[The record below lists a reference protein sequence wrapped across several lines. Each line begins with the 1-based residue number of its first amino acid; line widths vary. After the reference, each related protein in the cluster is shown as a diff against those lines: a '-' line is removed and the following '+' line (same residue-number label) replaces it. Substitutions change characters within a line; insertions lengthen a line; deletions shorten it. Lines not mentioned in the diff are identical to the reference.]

1 MGRSVCGSKTNQK
14 RRMGTLSDRMRKLLR
29 HGDLWLV
36 FALFGTIL
44 LLILPVPP
52 VLLDLLLTVSIGLSL
67 LTLLVILYLRTP
79 AEFTGFP
86 TLLLFITLFR
96 LALNVAST
104 RLILLN
110 GYAGH
115 IIQAFGNFVVQGNY
129 VVGMVIF
136 LILVLINF
144 IVITKGAGRIAEV
157 AARFTL
163 DAMPGK
169 QMAVDAELNA
179 GLINETEARNRRRA
193 VEEEA
198 DFYGAM
204 DGASKFV
211 RGDAIAAI
219 LITLIN
225 IVGGFAI
232 GIMQKGMTM
241 SEALQHFTI
250 LSIGDG
256 LVSQVPALIT
266 SVAAGILVT
275 RATSKND
282 LGRELSRQLLFYP
295 KALTILAVMMGI
307 LAIVPGLPTL
317 PFMAMAVIVG
327 LLSYTLHRHGM
338 PEMAAAGT
346 STAGGMQGKTND
358 NKAGAAGAAPVAD
371 AKAGDK
377 LEGLL
382 SLDTLQIELG
392 YGLVAMADKAKGG
405 DLLERVTGVRRN
417 FASDMGVLIPP
428 IKLRDNLQ
436 LGPNDYRFVLKGNAI
451 AQGQIMPQ
459 HWLAM
464 NATNSKV
471 ALKGIPTVEPVY
483 QLPATWVTNMERK
496 NAEVAGF
503 TVVDAPSVLVTH
515 LSETVRR
522 HCSEILTRQDVQ
534 ALIDNLKQTHAAVVN
549 ELIPG
554 QLSLGQVQRI
564 LQNLLAEGIS
574 IRNLAGILEKV
585 GDYAAI
591 TKNPDE
597 LSEHARRA
605 LGAQLTKPFQNE
617 TGGLRAITIDPRLEA
632 QLALGV
638 RQSANE
644 IALVVDPK
652 LARHVVDALSK
663 FVQQMIA
670 AGQQPVVLCAPQL
683 RLAFRRFFENTFSDL
698 AVLSYAEI
706 PARVQ
711 VQNAAVIP
719 SPE

>member
-1 MGRSVCGSKTNQK
+1 MGA
-14 RRMGTLSDRMRKLLR
+14 LSDRMRKLLR
-29 HGDLWLV
+29 YGDLWLV
-36 FALFGTIL
+36 VALLGTIL

-52 VLLDLLLTVSIGLSL
+52 FVLDLLLTCSISISL

-86 TLLLFITLFR
+86 TLLLFITLYR
-96 LALNVAST
+96 LGLNVAAT

-129 VVGMVIF
+129 VVGLVVF

-163 DAMPGK
+163 DALPGK
-169 QMAVDAELNA
+169 QMAIDAELNA
-179 GLINETEARNRRRA
+179 GLINETEARSRRR
-193 VEEEA
+193 VLEEES

-225 IVGGFAI
+225 IIGGFAV
-232 GIMQKGMTM
+232 GIVQKGMTVT
-241 SEALQHFTI
+241 EALQHFTI

-266 SVAAGILVT
+266 STAAGILIT
-275 RATSKND
+275 RATAKND
-282 LGRELSRQLLFYP
+282 LGRELGRQLLLYP
-295 KALTILAVMMGI
+295 KALTILSVMLGV

-317 PFMAMAVIVG
+317 PFLTLAAMTG
-327 LLSYTLHRHGM
+327 MLSYSIHRHGT
-338 PEMAAAGT
+338 PELGSPASATGTGAYGKPGEGKAPGRSAGE
-346 STAGGMQGKTND
+346 
-358 NKAGAAGAAPVAD
+358 
-371 AKAGDK
+371 AKASDK
-377 LEGLL
+377 LESLL
-382 SLDTLQIELG
+382 TLDTLQIELG
-392 YGLVAMADKAKGG
+392 YGLVTLADAKKGG

-417 FASDMGVLIPP
+417 YAQELGVLIPP
-428 IKLRDNLQ
+428 ICLRDNLQ
-436 LGPNDYRFVLKGNAI
+436 LGTNEYRFLLKGNSI
-451 AQGQIMPQ
+451 AQGQIMPG

-464 NATNSKV
+464 NATNSKTT
-471 ALKGIPTVEPVY
+471 LKGIPTVEPVF
-483 QLPATWVTNMERK
+483 QLPATWVTNIERK
-496 NAEVAGF
+496 SAEMAGY

-522 HCSEILTRQDVQ
+522 RCHEILTRQDVQ
-534 ALIDNLKQTHAAVVN
+534 LLLDNLKQTNPAVVN
-549 ELIPG
+549 ELIPA
-554 QLSLGQVQRI
+554 QLSIGQVQRI

-574 IRNLAGILEKV
+574 IRNLSGILEKV
-585 GDYAAI
+585 GDYAAS

-605 LGAQLTKPFQNE
+605 LGLQITKPFQ
-617 TGGLRAITIDPRLEA
+617 TDKGALRAITIDPKLEQ
-632 QLALGV
+632 QLAQGV
-638 RQSANE
+638 RQSMSE
-644 IALVVDPK
+644 VALIIEPR
-652 LARHVVDALSK
+652 LARHIIETLAK
-663 FVQQMIA
+663 FVQQMIS
-670 AGQQPVVLCAPQL
+670 AGQQPVILCAPQL
-683 RLAFRRFFENTFSDL
+683 RLAFRRFFESSFSEL

-711 VQNAAVIP
+711 IQNAAVIP
-719 SPE
+719 NLE

>member
-1 MGRSVCGSKTNQK
+1 MVG
-14 RRMGTLSDRMRKLLR
+14 LSDRLRGLLR
-29 HGDLWLV
+29 HGDLWLI
-36 FALFGTIL
+36 FGLFGTIL

-52 VLLDLLLTVSIGLSL
+52 FLLDLLLTVSIGLSL

-86 TLLLFITLFR
+86 TLLLFITLYR

-104 RLILLN
+104 RLILLD

-115 IIQAFGNFVVQGNY
+115 IIEAFGNFVVRGNY
-129 VVGMVIF
+129 VVGLVVF
-136 LILVLINF
+136 CILVLINF

-169 QMAVDAELNA
+169 QMAIDAELNA
-179 GLINETEARNRRRA
+179 GLIKEDEARTRRRA

-219 LITLIN
+219 MITLIN
-225 IVGGFAI
+225 VIGGFAI

-241 SEALQHFTI
+241 NEALSRFTM

-282 LGRELSRQLLFYP
+282 LGRELTRQLLFYP
-295 KALTILAVMMGI
+295 KALTM
-307 LAIVPGLPTL
+307 LAIMLGVMAIIPGLPTM
-317 PFMAMAVIVG
+317 PFLTMAVVVG
-327 LLSYTLHRHGM
+327 LLAYSLNKKGF
-338 PEMAAAGT
+338 PDAAPALA
-346 STAGGMQGKTND
+346 TAGMNGKMSDAKNS
-358 NKAGAAGAAPVAD
+358 AAAGAAPVE
-371 AKAGDK
+371 AKVPEK
-377 LEGLL
+377 IETLL
-382 SLDTLQIELG
+382 TLDTLQIELG
-392 YGLVAMADKAKGG
+392 FGLVSLADKTKGG
-405 DLLERVTGVRRN
+405 DLLDRVTGVRRT

-436 LGPNDYRFVLKGNAI
+436 LGNNEYRFVLKGNPI
-451 AQGQIMPQ
+451 AKGQLQPQ
-459 HWLAM
+459 QWLAM

-471 ALKGIPTVEPVY
+471 QLRGIPTVEPVF
-483 QLPATWVTNMERK
+483 QLPATWVTEVERK
-496 NAEVAGF
+496 NAELGGF
-503 TVVDAPSVLVTH
+503 TVVDAPSVLITH

-522 HCSEILTRQDVQ
+522 HCHEILTRQDVQ
-534 ALIDNLKQTHAAVVN
+534 ALLDNLKLTHPAVVN

-554 QLSLGQVQRI
+554 MLSIGQVQRI

-585 GDYAAI
+585 GDAALL

-605 LGAQLTKPFQNE
+605 IGAQLSRPYQAEN
-617 TGGLRAITIDPRLEA
+617 GNVRAITIDPKLEA
-632 QLALGV
+632 QLAQGV
-638 RQSANE
+638 RQSASE
-644 IALVVDPK
+644 IALIIDPRI
-652 LARHVVDALSK
+652 ARHVIDSLSRLM
-663 FVQQMIA
+663 QQMIA
-670 AGQQPVVLCAPQL
+670 AGQQPVILCAPAL
-683 RLAFRRFFENTFSDL
+683 RLAFRRFFESTFTDL

-711 VQNAAVIP
+711 VQNAAMIP
-719 SPE
+719 ALEA

>member
-1 MGRSVCGSKTNQK
+1 MGS
-14 RRMGTLSDRMRKLLR
+14 LSDRLRGLLK
-29 HGDLWLV
+29 HGDLWLI
-36 FALFGTIL
+36 FGLFGTIL

-52 VLLDLLLTVSIGLSL
+52 MLLDLLLTVSIGLSL

-86 TLLLFITLFR
+86 TLLLFITLYR

-104 RLILLN
+104 RLILLD

-115 IIQAFGNFVVQGNY
+115 IIEAFGNFVVRGNY
-129 VVGMVIF
+129 VVGLVVF
-136 LILVLINF
+136 CILVLINF

-169 QMAVDAELNA
+169 QMAIDAELNA
-179 GLINETEARNRRRA
+179 GLINEAEARTRRRA

-225 IVGGFAI
+225 VIGGFAV

-241 SEALQHFTI
+241 NEALSRFTM

-275 RATSKND
+275 RATSKAD

-295 KALTILAVMMGI
+295 KALTILAVMLGVM
-307 LAIVPGLPTL
+307 AIVPGLPTI
-317 PFMAMAVIVG
+317 PFLTMAVIVG
-327 LLSYTLHRHGM
+327 LLSHTIHKSGM
-338 PEMAAAGT
+338 PELSPANVANAAAP
-346 STAGGMQGKTND
+346 GMNGKAAD
-358 NKAGAAGAAPVAD
+358 AKSPIAGAATAAE
-371 AKAGDK
+371 AKANDK
-377 LEGLL
+377 LENLL
-382 SLDTLQIELG
+382 TLDTFQIELG
-392 YGLVAMADKAKGG
+392 YGLVALADGKKGG
-405 DLLERVTGVRRN
+405 DLLERVTGVRRQ
-417 FASDMGVLIPP
+417 FASDMGMLIPP
-428 IKLRDNLQ
+428 IRLRDNLQ
-436 LGPNDYRFVLKGNAI
+436 LGNNEYRFVLKGNPI
-451 AQGQIMPQ
+451 ASGQLTPN

-464 NATNSKV
+464 NAANSKV
-471 ALKGIPTVEPVY
+471 ALKGIPTVEPVFN
-483 QLPATWVTNMERK
+483 LPATWVAEAERK
-496 NAEVAGF
+496 NAEIAGF
-503 TVVDAPSVLVTH
+503 TVVDAPSVLITH

-522 HCSEILTRQDVQ
+522 NLHEILTRQDVQ
-534 ALIDNLKQTHAAVVN
+534 ALLDNLKQTNPAVVN

-554 QLSLGQVQRI
+554 QLNIGQVQRI
-564 LQNLLAEGIS
+564 LSNLLAEGIS
-574 IRNLAGILEKV
+574 IRNLSGILEKV
-585 GDYAAI
+585 GDYAAL

-605 LGAQLTKPFQNE
+605 LGAQLTRPFQSEN
-617 TGGLRAITIDPRLEA
+617 GSVRAITIDPKLEA
-632 QLALGV
+632 QLTQGV
-638 RQSANE
+638 RQSASE
-644 IALVVDPK
+644 VALIVEPR
-652 LARHVVDALSK
+652 LARHVIDSLSR
-663 FVQQMIA
+663 VIQQMLA
-670 AGQQPVVLCAPQL
+670 AGQQPVILCAPQL
-683 RLAFRRFFENTFSDL
+683 RLAFRRFFENTFTDL

-706 PARVQ
+706 PPRVQ

-719 SPE
+719 GIE

>member
-1 MGRSVCGSKTNQK
+1 
-14 RRMGTLSDRMRKLLR
+14 MRKLLR
-29 HGDLWLV
+29 YGDLWLI

-52 VLLDLLLTVSIGLSL
+52 MLLDMLLTISIGLSL

-86 TLLLFITLFR
+86 TLLLFITLYR
-96 LALNVAST
+96 LALNVATT

-115 IIQAFGNFVVQGNY
+115 IIQAFGNFVVHGNY

-169 QMAVDAELNA
+169 QMAIDAELNA
-179 GLINETEARNRRRA
+179 GLIKEDEARNRRRA

-232 GIMQKGMTM
+232 GIVQKGMTM

-266 SVAAGILVT
+266 STAAGILVT
-275 RATSKND
+275 RATSKAD
-282 LGRELSRQLLFYP
+282 LGRELTRQLLFYP
-295 KALTILAVMMGI
+295 KALTILSAMLGV
-307 LAIVPGLPTL
+307 LAIVPGLPML
-317 PFMAMAVIVG
+317 PFLTMAIITG
-327 LLSYTLHRHGM
+327 LLSFTLHRHGT
-338 PEMAAAGT
+338 PELTGAG
-346 STAGGMQGKTND
+346 AQGGMGGKPGEV
-358 NKAGAAGAAPVAD
+358 KGAGAGAAGGAAPAATAAD
-371 AKAGDK
+371 AKAGEK
-377 LEGLL
+377 LENLL
-382 SLDTLQIELG
+382 TLDTLQIELG
-392 YGLVAMADKAKGG
+392 YGLVLLADAKKGG

-417 FASDMGVLIPP
+417 FASEMGMLIPP
-428 IKLRDNLQ
+428 IRLRDNLQ
-436 LGPNDYRFVLKGNAI
+436 LGTNEYRFLLKGNPI
-451 AQGQIMPQ
+451 AQGQLMPN

-464 NATNSKV
+464 NATNTKTV
-471 ALKGIPTVEPVY
+471 LKGIPTVEPVY
-483 QLPATWVTNMERK
+483 QLPATWVTEKERK
-496 NAEVAGF
+496 NAEVAGY

-522 HCSEILTRQDVQ
+522 HCHEILTRQDVQ
-534 ALIDNLKQTHAAVVN
+534 TLVDNLKQTHAAVVN
-549 ELIPG
+549 ELIPA
-554 QLSLGQVQRI
+554 QLNLGQIQRI

-585 GDYAAI
+585 GDYAAF

-605 LGAQLTKPFQNE
+605 LGPQLAKPFQAEN
-617 TGGLRAITIDPRLEA
+617 GSLRAITMDPRLEQ
-632 QLALGV
+632 QLTQGV
-638 RQSANE
+638 RQSQTE
-644 IALVVDPK
+644 VALVVDPK
-652 LARHVVDALSK
+652 LARHVVEALSK
-663 FVQQMIA
+663 FVQQMIS

-706 PARVQ
+706 PPRVQ
-711 VQNAAVIP
+711 VQHAAVIP
-719 SPE
+719 SLE